1 MNKDQ
6 LKIIGQAI
14 KILNSGGI
22 IIFPTDTAFGI
33 GCRIDNEE
41 AVERLIKIKQ
51 RSSNQAFPVLV
62 SDIEMAEKYFMTPLP
77 APDCVGRQAGLPE
90 KIKKLMQNYWPGGLT
105 IIYQANQESV
115 SSLINGGGKN
125 IGLRMPDNEML
136 LKIIEKIG
144 VPIIGT
150 SANFHDKPTP
160 YTISEIDKRMIKQ
173 VDYVISGECNGK
185 LTSTVIDCTQN
196 PWKIIRQGKVKFIV
210 RSASWRRELNNDN
223 FSLRSKNK

>member
-6 LKIIGQAI
+6 LKIIAEAI
-14 KILNSGGI
+14 KIFNSGGVV
-22 IIFPTDTAFGI
+22 IFPTDTAFGI
-33 GCRIDNEE
+33 GCKIDNEE
-41 AVERLIKIKQ
+41 ALKKLLTIKNRPSKQ
-51 RSSNQAFPVLV
+51 ALPVLI
-62 SDIEMAEKYFMTPLP
+62 SDLEMAKKYFMTPLP
-77 APDCVGRQAGLPE
+77 APDCVGRQAGLPK
-90 KIKKLMQNYWPGGLT
+90 KIKKLMIDYWPGGLT
-105 IIYQANQESV
+105 IVYKANKTI
-115 SSLINGGGKN
+115 SSLIKGGGEN